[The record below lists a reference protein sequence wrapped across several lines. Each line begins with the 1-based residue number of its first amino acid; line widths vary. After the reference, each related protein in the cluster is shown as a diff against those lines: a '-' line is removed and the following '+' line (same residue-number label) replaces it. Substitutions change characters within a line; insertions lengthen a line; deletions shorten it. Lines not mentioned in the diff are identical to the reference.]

1 MGKVRRT
8 KIVVETQRLL
18 VLRNGRG
25 AVCWC
30 EGCGAAVRMLG
41 LDEAAVVAECSQR
54 ELVRRVEAGA
64 LHLRESAGGRLL
76 ICLNSLLG
84 RARAEGAGDRV

>member
-18 VLRNGRG
+18 VVRSGRG
-25 AVCWC
+25 AECWC

-41 LDEAAVVAECSQR
+41 LDEAAVVADRSQR
-54 ELVRRVEAGA
+54 EIVRRIEAGS
-64 LHLRESAGGRLL
+64 LHFRESAGGRLL
-76 ICLNSLLG
+76 ICPNSLLG
-84 RARAEGAGDRV
+84 DSN